1 MIDLRDQHDVA
12 AEKRDATDDGGFGIS
27 GVATP
32 MQDESRAPCRPER
45 GEEENEF
52 HQLGDFSPV
61 GGDEAHGGKTDQH
74 RAKKGQHLR
83 DAAGGGFARSAEHTS
98 ELQSLMRISYA
109 VFRLKKITHHYFFLY
124 SSFLT
129 SYLPLITIT
138 SPF

>member
-52 HQLGDFSPV
+52 HQLGDLRPV
-61 GGDEAHGGKTDQH
+61 GGDEAHGGKTDPPH
-74 RAKKGQHLR
+74 ATKESGRAPCR
-83 DAAGGGFARSAEHTS
+83 ERVCP
-98 ELQSLMRISYA
+98 YA
-109 VFRLKKITHHYFFLY
+109 YNSVGA
-124 SSFLT
+124 
-129 SYLPLITIT
+129 
-138 SPF
+138 